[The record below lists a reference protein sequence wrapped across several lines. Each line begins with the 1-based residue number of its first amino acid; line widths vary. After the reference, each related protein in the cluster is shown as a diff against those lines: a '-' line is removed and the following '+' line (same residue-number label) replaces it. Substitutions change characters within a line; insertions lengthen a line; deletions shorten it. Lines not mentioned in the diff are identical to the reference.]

1 MYHTSHSLGSLG
13 SCRLGC
19 GAELGLQAGLG
30 LPLALGLL
38 GWGLQGWRMGHGGG
52 PGPGPG
58 PDPGAG
64 PRPRLWPRRPPPH
77 AGPSPSPSP
86 SPPPHTNACQPRPG
100 PAPSWPTQP
109 SQLRVS
115 RGRFRVSGF
124 WSFDSGFHG
133 VGLGF
138 RGFADRDQLSL
149 HTSIRG
155 TIQLDLTS
163 YRINHACTPR
173 IFVSRPSQNQT
184 TQLDLTV
191 SVQPCSLGG
200 TAELVLPRTTL
211 ELLYV
216 VLTNDSA

>member
-1 MYHTSHSLGSLG
+1 M
-13 SCRLGC
+13 
-19 GAELGLQAGLG
+19 GLSWGYK
-30 LPLALGLL
+30 L
-38 GWGLQGWRMGHGGG
+38 GWGCRWRWGYWAGGCRAGGWGMGAAPAPAPAPTPARAPD
-52 PGPGPG
+52 PGPGRG
-58 PDPGAG
+58 G
-64 PRPRLWPRRPPPH
+64 RPPPQ
-77 AGPSPSPSP
+77 A
-86 SPPPHTNACQPRPG
+86 PG

-115 RGRFRVSGF
+115 RARFRVSGF
-124 WSFDSGFHG
+124 WSFDSGFRG